1 MDIPAWPGIVETLV
15 PRTKPTMNGQSVPC
29 LFPGLRGLDKT
40 PGEEAKFIPRASP
53 SESYHPS
60 STAAYFSFQRTP
72 SAAILQLYPPG
83 SLETQAFEH

>member
-1 MDIPAWPGIVETLV
+1 M
-15 PRTKPTMNGQSVPC
+15 
-29 LFPGLRGLDKT
+29 DKT

-60 STAAYFSFQRTP
+60 GTAAYFSFQRTP